1 MTDQADD
8 TILASQSD
16 AILTVTLNRPDAMN
30 ALRPDMLERL
40 CALVERAGDDISA
53 IVLQG
58 AGRCFS
64 AGVDLKVLQGVTPVA
79 GQIAGALDEPARR
92 LGRLIAAAPMP
103 VIAKV
108 HGFCFT
114 GALEIALR
122 CDMIYTTID
131 TKFGD
136 THTKFGLRPSWGMSQ
151 TLSRA
156 VGLRRAKELSFT
168 ASTFS
173 GADAAAWGLANA
185 ALPDK
190 DALDAHVAEITSH
203 ISSNSSSAIR
213 AGKDLYRLA
222 EQDLPLE
229 EAIEEEVRRTY
240 PEITDTADRLKGF

>member
-1 MTDQADD
+1 MTDQANE
-8 TILASQSD
+8 TILATRQD
-16 AILTVTLNRPDAMN
+16 AILTITLNRPDAMN
-30 ALRPDMLERL
+30 ALRPEMLERL
-40 CALVERAGDDISA
+40 CALVEGAGEDVAA

-64 AGVDLKVLQGVTPVA
+64 AGVDLKVLQGITPVA

-122 CDMIYTTID
+122 CDMIYTTAE

-168 ASTFS
+168 ARTFS

-190 DALDAHVAEITSH
+190 EALDGHVQDICTRIVA
-203 ISSNSSSAIR
+203 NSVAAVR

-229 EAIEEEVRRTY
+229 DAIEEEVRRTY